1 VYVVVRVVNTYA
13 HYLKDEG
20 VKNIIKYFIIVNI
33 EWEVMRV
40 KVNLLG
46 VVGYVGSIV
55 SKFSRINIIKP
66 RRNYSTPLKFTTK
79 AKEDVKKSIN
89 DSKMVK
95 ESEKGGL
102 KEEAKQEFSHPT
114 IVERG
119 EENGEGVTLYVSHV
133 TGSPKSIKIGEKI
146 IETTRLENGR
156 HPKGG
161 DVYLVGVIGKVE
173 VNKKDLESGK
183 ILEEDELLRKSNTK
197 EEIVKIVNECSEI
210 MKEKRGQEI
219 VYDMQSGRYSK
230 EFKMEGYEE

>member
-1 VYVVVRVVNTYA
+1 
-13 HYLKDEG
+13 
-20 VKNIIKYFIIVNI
+20 
-33 EWEVMRV
+33 MRV

-55 SKFSRINIIKP
+55 SKFARINIIQP

-79 AKEDVKKSIN
+79 AKKDIETSIN
-89 DSKMVK
+89 KSTMVK

-102 KEEAKQEFSHPT
+102 KEEAEQQLSHPT

-119 EENGEGVTLYVSHV
+119 EESGEGVTLYVSHV

-161 DVYLVGVIGKVE
+161 DVYLVGVVGKVE
-173 VNKKDLESGK
+173 VSKKDLESGK

-197 EEIVKIVNECSEI
+197 EEIIKIANECSEI

-219 VYDMQSGRYSK
+219 VYDMQNGRYSK
-230 EFKMEGYEE
+230 EFKMEEYEE

>member
-1 VYVVVRVVNTYA
+1 
-13 HYLKDEG
+13 
-20 VKNIIKYFIIVNI
+20 
-33 EWEVMRV
+33 MRV

-55 SKFSRINIIKP
+55 SKFARINIIKP

-79 AKEDVKKSIN
+79 GKKDIEKSI
-89 DSKMVK
+89 DTSID
-95 ESEKGGL
+95 ESVQLKKDEL
-102 KEEAKQEFSHPT
+102 KEEAEQQFGHPT
-114 IVERG
+114 IIERG
-119 EENGEGVTLYVSHV
+119 EEKGEDVTLYVSHV

-146 IETTRLENGR
+146 IETIKLENGR
-156 HPKGG
+156 HSKGG
-161 DVYLVGVIGKVE
+161 DVYLVGMVGKVKI
-173 VNKKDLESGK
+173 NKKDLESGK

-197 EEIVKIVNECSEI
+197 EEIIKIVNECSEM